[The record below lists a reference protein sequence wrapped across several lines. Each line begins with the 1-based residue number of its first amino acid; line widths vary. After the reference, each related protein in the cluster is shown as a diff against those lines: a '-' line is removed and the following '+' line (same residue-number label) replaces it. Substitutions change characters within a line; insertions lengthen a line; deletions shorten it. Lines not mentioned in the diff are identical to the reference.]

1 MITLIFLA
9 SYEEA
14 NLIPALKEALILYF
28 GTRNIEDRY
37 DEFPILGVKELTADD
52 RIAISTAIEKLNSQ
66 SVQVIISEKKLN
78 SDYIV
83 DL

>member
-9 SYEEA
+9 SYGEA
-14 NLIPALKEALILYF
+14 NLIPTLKETLITYF
-28 GTRNIEDRY
+28 GTRNIEERY
-37 DEFPILGVKELTADD
+37 DEFPILVVKELTTED
-52 RIAISTAIEKLNSQ
+52 RTAISSAVENLKSQ

>member
-9 SYEEA
+9 SYGEA
-14 NLIPALKEALILYF
+14 NLIPNLKETFITYF
-28 GTRNIEDRY
+28 GTRNIENSY
-37 DEFPILGVKELTADD
+37 DEFPILVVKELTADD
-52 RIAISTAIEKLNSQ
+52 RIAITSAVERLNSQ

-78 SDYIV
+78 NDYIV

>member
-9 SYEEA
+9 SYKEA
-14 NLIPALKEALILYF
+14 NLIPTLKETFITYF
-28 GTRNIEDRY
+28 GTRNIENRY
-37 DEFPILGVKELTADD
+37 DEFPILLVKELTADD
-52 RIAISTAIEKLNSQ
+52 RTAISSAIERLNSQ

-78 SDYIV
+78 NDYIV

>member
-1 MITLIFLA
+1 MITLIFLS

-14 NLIPALKEALILYF
+14 NLIPTLKEAFITYF
-28 GTRNIEDRY
+28 GTRNIENRY
-37 DEFPILGVKELTADD
+37 DELVVKELTADD
-52 RIAISTAIEKLNSQ
+52 RIAITSAVERLNSQ

-78 SDYIV
+78 NEYIV

>member
-1 MITLIFLA
+1 MITLIFLS

-14 NLIPALKEALILYF
+14 KLIPTLKEAFITYF
-28 GTRNIEDRY
+28 GTRNIENRY
-37 DEFPILGVKELTADD
+37 DEFPILVVKELTADD
-52 RIAISTAIEKLNSQ
+52 RTAISSAIERLNSQ

-78 SDYIV
+78 NDYIV

>member
-28 GTRNIEDRY
+28 GTRNIEERY
-37 DEFPILGVKELTADD
+37 DEFPILVVKELTVDD
-52 RIAISTAIEKLNSQ
+52 RTAITSAVERLNSQ

>member
-1 MITLIFLA
+1 MITLIFLS

-14 NLIPALKEALILYF
+14 NLIPTLKETFITYF
-28 GTRNIEDRY
+28 GTRNIENRY
-37 DEFPILGVKELTADD
+37 DEFPILVVKELTVDD
-52 RIAISTAIEKLNSQ
+52 RMAITSAVERLNSQ

-78 SDYIV
+78 NEYIV

>member
-14 NLIPALKEALILYF
+14 KLIPTLKEAFITYF

-37 DEFPILGVKELTADD
+37 DEFPILVVKELTVDD
-52 RIAISTAIEKLNSQ
+52 RTAISTAIEKLNSQ

-78 SDYIV
+78 NDYIV

>member
-14 NLIPALKEALILYF
+14 NLIPTLKKALITYF
-28 GTRNIEDRY
+28 GTRNIENIY
-37 DEFPILGVKELTADD
+37 DEFPILVVKELTADD
-52 RIAISTAIEKLNSQ
+52 RTAISSAIERLNSQ
-66 SVQVIISEKKLN
+66 SVQVIISDKKLN
-78 SDYIV
+78 NDYIV

>member
-9 SYEEA
+9 SYEET
-14 NLIPALKEALILYF
+14 NLIPTLKEAFITYF
-28 GTRNIEDRY
+28 GTRNIENRY
-37 DEFPILGVKELTADD
+37 DEFPILVVKELTVDD
-52 RIAISTAIEKLNSQ
+52 RTAITSAVERLNSQ

-78 SDYIV
+78 NDYIV

>member
-14 NLIPALKEALILYF
+14 NLIPTLKEAFITYF
-28 GTRNIEDRY
+28 GTRNIENSY
-37 DEFPILGVKELTADD
+37 DGFPILVVKELTVDD
-52 RIAISTAIEKLNSQ
+52 RTAITSAVERLNSQ

-78 SDYIV
+78 NDYIV

>member
-9 SYEEA
+9 SYGEA
-14 NLIPALKEALILYF
+14 SLIPSLKEALISYF

-37 DEFPILGVKELTADD
+37 DEFPILGVKELTVDD
-52 RIAISTAIEKLNSQ
+52 RTAISSAIERLNSQ

-78 SDYIV
+78 NDYIV

>member
-1 MITLIFLA
+1 MITLIFLS

-14 NLIPALKEALILYF
+14 NLIPTLKEGFITYF
-28 GTRNIEDRY
+28 GTRNIENRY
-37 DEFPILGVKELTADD
+37 DEFPILVVKELTVDD
-52 RIAISTAIEKLNSQ
+52 RIAITSAVERLNSQ

-78 SDYIV
+78 NEYIV

>member
-9 SYEEA
+9 SYKEA
-14 NLIPALKEALILYF
+14 NLIPSLKEALILYF
-28 GTRNIEDRY
+28 GTRNIEERY
-37 DEFPILGVKELTADD
+37 DEFPILVVKELTAED
-52 RIAISTAIEKLNSQ
+52 RTAISSAVENLNSQ

>member
-14 NLIPALKEALILYF
+14 NLIPTLKDTFITYF
-28 GTRNIEDRY
+28 GTRNIENSY
-37 DEFPILGVKELTADD
+37 DGFPILVVKELTVDD
-52 RIAISTAIEKLNSQ
+52 RTAITSAIERLNSQ

-78 SDYIV
+78 NEYIV